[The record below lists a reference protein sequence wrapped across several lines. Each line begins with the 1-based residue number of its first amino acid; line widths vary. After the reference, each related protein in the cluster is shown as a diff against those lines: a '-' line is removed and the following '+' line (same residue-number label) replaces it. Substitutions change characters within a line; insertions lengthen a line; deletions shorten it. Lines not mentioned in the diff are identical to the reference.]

1 MDIAS
6 SIQTLTDALK
16 SASPSAKSILSNSI
30 DDLKN
35 SLAASKSSF
44 SSPNILQDGSLGSTL
59 TDVVASK
66 KVAEENFKTLTKN
79 LSNTTK
85 IEAIKPPT
93 SFVSSTSQQLIDG
106 VNLPSFS
113 SVISPENF
121 TSSELT
127 KLSQLSGVSEFTS
140 ESLTET
146 IKDQLVSA
154 QGQFASQAEVMKDAI
169 TDSDKGILSGLSSIG
184 NSQIVQDTKSLAS
197 KAFDSLPSGMQS
209 TISQIS
215 SLTTSQ
221 LSRKLSTITSKIS
234 SISNVGSA
242 LGSIVGLGGDYPEVT
257 NLSGQPISGLAGK
270 DMSYSE
276 INGLYKDA
284 RQICDNVDLLD
295 MLEYGN
301 LKDVFD
307 ILVNAALNGGLA
319 SLVRQLMNCS
329 AFADKRTGYIMQGNV
344 GTVASRGDIFT
355 LNAIQDYVGSS
366 GMPNPLGTA
375 RTVAANMDYSPES
388 ASALQTFLSSNGLS
402 ESDLVQDSNSGYPS
416 TISSQ
421 QVTYLSAKS
430 PKYSESILSKD
441 LVNTAMT
448 FLTSFS

>member
-6 SIQTLTDALK
+6 SIQTLTNALK
-16 SASPSAKSILSNSI
+16 SASPSAKSILGNSI

-35 SLAASKSSF
+35 SLEASKASF
-44 SSPNILQDGSLGSTL
+44 ASPNILKDGGLGSTL
-59 TDVVASK
+59 TDVTASK
-66 KVAEENFKTLTKN
+66 KVAEENFKTLAKN

-85 IEAIKPPT
+85 LEAIKPPT

-106 VNLPSFS
+106 ANLPSFS
-113 SVISPENF
+113 DVIKPENF

-127 KLSQLSGVSEFTS
+127 KLSQLSGIADFTS

-146 IKDQLVSA
+146 IKTQLASA
-154 QGQFASQAEVMKDAI
+154 QGQFASQASSMKDAI
-169 TDSDKGILSGLSSIG
+169 LDSDKGMLSGLSSIG
-184 NSQIVQDTKSLAS
+184 NSQIVQDTKDLAS
-197 KAFDSLPSGMQS
+197 KAFDSLPKGMQS
-209 TISQIS
+209 TISQVS

-221 LSRKLSTITSKIS
+221 LSRKLSTITSRIT

-257 NLSGQPISGLAGK
+257 NLAGQELIGFSGR

-276 INGLYKDA
+276 VSGLYKDA
-284 RQICDNVDLLD
+284 RQICENVELAE
-295 MLEYGN
+295 MMEFRN

-319 SLVRQLMNCS
+319 SLVRQMMNCS

-344 GTVASRGDIFT
+344 RTVSSRGDIFT
-355 LNAIQDYVGSS
+355 LNAIQEYVGSS

-388 ASALQTFLSSNGLS
+388 VSALQTFLSSNGLS
-402 ESDLVQDSNSGYPS
+402 ASDLVQDQDSNYSS

-441 LVNTAMT
+441 MVNTAMT